1 MTSGPD
7 KPAPGSTSALVE
19 VFPESGV
26 TPDLANAYAWPDQ
39 GTWVRAMM
47 VMSLDGAITG
57 ADGRSGSISSATD
70 RAIMKLVRRF
80 SDAVLI
86 GASTMRAERYSP
98 MRANADD
105 VDARRSLGLDD
116 APVIAIVSGTLDLP
130 WDLPAFSDSHR
141 RPIVLTSTSCDEE
154 APDIAEQHCEL
165 VRVPGLAEDP
175 GAIIDALEERGLHRI
190 ICEGG
195 ARLLGD
201 LTRADRLD
209 EFDVAI
215 SPTFANDGQA
225 LLHARFDM
233 PKRLA
238 LAHVYEDEGF
248 LFTRYLRA
256 DPAHAS

>member
-1 MTSGPD
+1 MTSGLD

-19 VFPESGV
+19 VFPQSGA
-26 TPDLANAYAWPDQ
+26 TPDLTSAYAWPDQ

-98 MRANADD
+98 MKANDDD
-105 VDARRSLGLDD
+105 VAARRSLGLDD
-116 APVIAIVSGTLDLP
+116 APVIAIVSASLDLP
-130 WDLPAFSDSHR
+130 WELPAFSDSHR
-141 RPIVLTSTSCDEE
+141 RPIVITSTACDEE
-154 APDIAEQHCEL
+154 AAERAEHHCEL
-165 VRVPGLAEDP
+165 VRVPGLTENP

-201 LTRADRLD
+201 LTRAGRLD

-215 SPTFANDGQA
+215 SPTFANNGQA
-225 LLHARFDM
+225 LLHARFEV
-233 PKRLA
+233 PKRLT
-238 LAHVYEDEGF
+238 LAHVFEDEGF

-256 DPAHAS
+256 DPVNAS